1 MIDVGRLHSLTR
13 AYTSLRTEL
22 PERSKMSLHQ
32 YIIKAYNANYEAEAK
47 KDVQRNARNCYF
59 KICIQRISFILF

>member
-47 KDVQRNARNCYF
+47 KDVQRTT
-59 KICIQRISFILF
+59 I

>member
-22 PERSKMSLHQ
+22 LPERSEMSLHQ

-47 KDVQRNARNCYF
+47 KDMPSSKNLLLNT
-59 KICIQRISFILF
+59 